1 MPDLDAFEKEVKA
14 NIKRLTSS
22 KEVAARR
29 QAAVW
34 LGEAGDPS
42 AITALA
48 QAYKNDKDAKVRQA
62 AAYSL
67 GMFRALADVWDTDEQ
82 DEAVDLLQ
90 KVALEGKMGKRL
102 RIRPRALVKFEIG
115 LLLSAILVAVAAFVL
130 APAIKGG
137 ATGTTGSQS
146 AANPTSAPQ
155 NAAPGKAALVAGL
168 RQSLTTLS
176 QDATALQQQYQSAQ
190 TGKPFD
196 CKAAFVGAAPFTVS
210 DADAQANPDVA
221 NIAKLYNDA
230 QAAYQ
235 PVKTRFDEACS
246 GKAMTGA
253 ELKQQADALLKAQSM
268 FPDIARALAAAESPS
283 VQPTVAPNQPTPVPP
298 TPAPKVDI
306 SAHVQAL
313 QKIVDDVTGQRGAN
327 SLLKQYWTDVQTT
340 GATQGCN
347 TQLTVPADYKLPDDI
362 AKASQDLKVAADV
375 VNNGLLLVRQG
386 QTLFTQACQSNQLA
400 QSAAGGLQAA
410 NNAAQFFNLA
420 NTSLSRLRGS

>member
-14 NIKRLTSS
+14 NIKRLSS
-22 KEVAARR
+22 KDVAARR
-29 QAAVW
+29 QAAIW

-48 QAYKNDKDAKVRQA
+48 QAYKNDQDAKVRQA

-67 GMFRALADVWDTDEQ
+67 GMFRALEAVWDTDEQ
-82 DEAVDLLQ
+82 DAAVDLLQ

-115 LLLSAILVAVAAFVL
+115 LLLSAILVAVGAFVL
-130 APAIKGG
+130 APVIKGG
-137 ATGTTGSQS
+137 SQTS
-146 AANPTSAPQ
+146 ANPTNAPQ
-155 NAAPGKAALVAGL
+155 NASSGKAALVADL
-168 RQSLTTLS
+168 RKSL
-176 QDATALQQQYQSAQ
+176 DALAKDAGALQIQYQSAQ

-196 CKAAFVGAAPFTVS
+196 CKTAFVGASPFALA

-221 NIAKLYNDA
+221 SIAKQYNDA
-230 QAAYQ
+230 QNAYQ

-246 GKAMTGA
+246 GKAMTGT
-253 ELKQQADALLKAQSM
+253 ELKQGADALIKAQSM
-268 FPDIARALAAAESPS
+268 FPDIARALAAVESPA
-283 VQPTVAPNQPTPVPP
+283 VQPTAAPNQPTPVPATP
-298 TPAPKVDI
+298 TPKVDI

-327 SLLKQYWTDVQTT
+327 SLLKQYWTDVQKT
-340 GATQGCN
+340 GTTQGCN
-347 TQLTVPADYKLPDDI
+347 SKLTVPADYKLPDDI
-362 AKASQDLKVAADV
+362 AKASPDLKVAADV
-375 VNNGLLLVRQG
+375 VNNGLLLTRQG

-400 QSAAGGLQAA
+400 QSAAAGLQAA

>member
-22 KEVAARR
+22 KDVAARR
-29 QAAVW
+29 QSAVW

-82 DEAVDLLQ
+82 DAAVDLLQ
-90 KVALEGKMGKRL
+90 KVALEGKMGRRL
-102 RIRPRALVKFEIG
+102 RLRPRALVKFEIG

-137 ATGTTGSQS
+137 ASGSGQT

-155 NAAPGKAALVAGL
+155 NASAGKAALVADL
-168 RQSLTTLS
+168 RQSLNTLA

-196 CKAAFVGAAPFTVS
+196 CKTPFAGAAPFILAE
-210 DADAQANPDVA
+210 ADAQANPDVA
-221 NIAKLYNDA
+221 DIAKLYNDA

-235 PVKTRFDEACS
+235 PVKTRFDDACS
-246 GKAMTGA
+246 GRAMTGA
-253 ELKQQADALLKAQSM
+253 ELKQQADALLKAQAM

-283 VQPTVAPNQPTPVPP
+283 VQPTAAPDQPTPVPP
-298 TPAPKVDI
+298 TPSPKVDI

-347 TQLTVPADYKLPDDI
+347 TQLAVPADYKLPDDI
-362 AKASQDLKVAADV
+362 VKASQDLKVAADV

-386 QTLFTQACQSNQLA
+386 QTLFTQACQTNQLA